1 MNAPV
6 AWRDV
11 TSAAR
16 LELRRARD
24 DAWSESTEAPVELA
38 AGPWLVELRG
48 DEVADIR
55 FDGVTLLR
63 GVRAVVRDHDWGT
76 AATVSGAAAHDGD
89 ALRLDVR
96 FTAPGIDLV
105 GAVTLEATADSL
117 TIALQ
122 ATAAAPYRGNRA
134 GLVVLHSPVLA
145 GTALTVVHPDG
156 SSTGTWF
163 PLEIAPHQPARDVAA
178 LAWTAGGLALA
189 LDLRGEVFEMED
201 QRNWTDAS
209 FKTYSRPLDRP
220 FPYEIP
226 AGGAVRQSITL
237 AVTRRGDSEPPRH
250 PASTPIRLVA
260 TGAAFPG
267 IGVGAGP
274 ASAAPPQPGPGAPG
288 LAAVL
293 VELDPASTSWRDD
306 LARAAAEAGAAPLDV
321 RLVTDDPTA
330 LGEAAAALA
339 GRPVAR
345 VGVFSRTTHVT
356 GPTAS
361 RLLGEAL
368 DAAGVTAERVGGA
381 RSHFTELNRG
391 RHDLPRDLDALTVSV
406 TPEMHATDTDQLIE
420 SIDMQRLVARQAVAL
435 AEESTTTG
443 RVHVGP
449 ITLRP
454 RFNAVATS
462 GDGPTDETE
471 RLDPATVDHRQTSSA
486 LAAWTVS
493 SALALAVPGVAS
505 LSFFETTGPRGL
517 LTAAGEPTPAATAVA
532 LLAELTGGEV
542 LEPDRP
548 TPAGVRLAG
557 VTTATGLRLVA
568 ANLSGVEARL
578 EVVLPEDEDDPRLLV
593 VPAWGVAVG

>member
-16 LELRRARD
+16 LDLRRARD

-134 GLVVLHSPVLA
+134 GLVVLHPPVLA

-156 SSTGTWF
+156 SSTGTRF

-189 LDLRGEVFEMED
+189 LDLHGEVFEMED

-226 AGGAVRQSITL
+226 AGGAVRQSIAL
-237 AVTRRGDSEPPRH
+237 AVTRRGGSEPPRH

-274 ASAAPPQPGPGAPG
+274 ASAAPLSPARAHRASPPCSSSSTRRRRAGATTSLEPPPRRGRHPSTCDSSPTTRPPWARRRPPSPGAP
-288 LAAVL
+288 
-293 VELDPASTSWRDD
+293 WR
-306 LARAAAEAGAAPLDV
+306 GS
-321 RLVTDDPTA
+321 
-330 LGEAAAALA
+330 G
-339 GRPVAR
+339 
-345 VGVFSRTTHVT
+345 S
-356 GPTAS
+356 S
-361 RLLGEAL
+361 
-368 DAAGVTAERVGGA
+368 
-381 RSHFTELNRG
+381 RG
-391 RHDLPRDLDALTVSV
+391 RRT
-406 TPEMHATDTDQLIE
+406 
-420 SIDMQRLVARQAVAL
+420 
-435 AEESTTTG
+435 
-443 RVHVGP
+443 
-449 ITLRP
+449 
-454 RFNAVATS
+454 
-462 GDGPTDETE
+462 
-471 RLDPATVDHRQTSSA
+471 
-486 LAAWTVS
+486 
-493 SALALAVPGVAS
+493 
-505 LSFFETTGPRGL
+505 
-517 LTAAGEPTPAATAVA
+517 
-532 LLAELTGGEV
+532 
-542 LEPDRP
+542 
-548 TPAGVRLAG
+548 
-557 VTTATGLRLVA
+557 
-568 ANLSGVEARL
+568 
-578 EVVLPEDEDDPRLLV
+578 
-593 VPAWGVAVG
+593 